1 MGCFNPWQYLPVSRL
16 VNSGYVS
23 IPEPITA
30 TTPSHMPTCDAMEA
44 VALMAHRCILSV
56 CSTQRN
62 RVEEVGS
69 LLFKL
74 TPKLTVLP
82 REAGKP
88 LLDS

>member
-1 MGCFNPWQYLPVSRL
+1 MSHW

-30 TTPSHMPTCDAMEA
+30 TTHSHMTTCDAMEV
-44 VALMAHRCILSV
+44 VALMVCRGILSV

-62 RVEEVGS
+62 RVEEVGF

-82 REAGKP
+82 RGAGKP